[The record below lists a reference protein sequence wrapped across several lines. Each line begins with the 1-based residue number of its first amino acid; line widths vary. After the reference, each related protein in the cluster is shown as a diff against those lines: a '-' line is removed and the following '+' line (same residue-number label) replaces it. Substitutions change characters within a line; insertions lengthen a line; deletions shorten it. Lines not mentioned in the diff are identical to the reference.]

1 MRTAGAGAAR
11 AHDRFRHPD
20 RVRPRHPPRPAD
32 NQELVLVFDVF
43 VVLGTVALFGVIALI
58 GKGVERL

>member
-1 MRTAGAGAAR
+1 MRTAGR
-11 AHDRFRHPD
+11 TPRQAHDRFRHPD
-20 RVRPRHPPRPAD
+20 RVRPRLRPRPAD
-32 NQELVLVFDVF
+32 NQELVLVLDVF